1 MEASSQCG
9 LQGFQGLPGENMSS
23 LRELKNSLRKAS
35 RNGKCFISRQPYLLA
50 RILACLLFSLLYGDN
65 KLVSASE
72 RLGLQGIGDLGL
84 TNTGIPYTYYYPT
97 TNRQTNLNGQFIL
110 LGSFRITDSLYAFYE
125 GRIYH
130 VEGLEGSD
138 PRIQKTYDYPV
149 NQAYIRYSL
158 KSPSFLNI
166 QVGKFGTPFG
176 EFISRNYP
184 NQNPLI
190 GSPLIYYYRTT
201 ISASHIL
208 QNPVDLLYY
217 RYRVRIP
224 QIYVDGNEAG
234 WLPLVNY
241 AYPTG
246 IMVYGNT
253 KKFDYRFAAVNSSI
267 SNPLNVNQSGQR
279 AQWIAGGGWTI
290 IPGLRLGTSVTE
302 GPYLDGSVNSQ
313 LPAGTSLRD
322 YTQKAL
328 DFDFEY
334 TLHHLE
340 AYGELLFTNF
350 KVPNINQRLGATGYY
365 VELKY
370 NWAPRFYTAL
380 RWNQIF
386 FDRVQP
392 SAEYPY
398 EGLTYQQLSHSA
410 GARFDYNVN
419 SLEVGL
425 GFRVTERLL
434 TKVSWQHDRILGG
447 LDPRNNVFAAQ
458 LVYSFDIIEL
468 LRLK

>member
-1 MEASSQCG
+1 
-9 LQGFQGLPGENMSS
+9 MSS
-23 LRELKNSLRKAS
+23 LRELKGSLRTAAWI
-35 RNGKCFISRQPYLLA
+35 RRCFISWQPRLLA
-50 RILACLLFSLLYGDN
+50 RILACLLFLLFCGDDG
-65 KLVSASE
+65 LVSASE
-72 RLGLQGIGDLGL
+72 RVGLQGIGDIGL
-84 TNTGIPYTYYYPT
+84 TNTGIPYTYYYPS

-110 LGSFRITDSLYAFYE
+110 LGSLRITDSLYAFYE

-138 PRIQKTYDYPV
+138 PRIQKTYDFPV
-149 NQAYIRYSL
+149 NQAYIRYSF
-158 KSPSFLNI
+158 KAPWVLNI

-190 GSPLIYYYRTT
+190 GPPLIYYYRTA
-201 ISASHIL
+201 ISASRVL
-208 QNPVDLLYY
+208 QNPADLLYY

-224 QIYVDGNEAG
+224 QIYAYGNEAG

-246 IMVYGNT
+246 VMVFGNT
-253 KKFDYRFAAVNSSI
+253 KRFDYRFSAVNSSI
-267 SNPLNVNQSGQR
+267 SNPLNLNQSGQR

-290 IPGLRLGTSVTE
+290 IPGLRLGTSLTE
-302 GPYLDGSVNSQ
+302 GPYLNGSVNSQ

-328 DFDFEY
+328 DFDFQY
-334 TLHHLE
+334 TLHHFE
-340 AYGELLFTNF
+340 IYGELLFTNF
-350 KVPNINQRLGATGYY
+350 KVPNISQRLGSTGYY

-370 NWAPRFYTAL
+370 TWAPRFYTAL

-386 FDRVQP
+386 FDRVRP
-392 SAEYPY
+392 SADYSYEDPTYP
-398 EGLTYQQLSHSA
+398 GLSNSA
-410 GARFDYNVN
+410 GVRFDYNVN

-425 GFRVTERLL
+425 GFRITERLL
-434 TKVSWQHDRILGG
+434 TKVSMIHDRTLGG
-447 LDPRNNVFAAQ
+447 LDPRNNTFAAQ
-458 LVYSFDIIEL
+458 LVYSFDIIDL
-468 LRLK
+468 LRIK